1 MLYFTRL
8 RKYKHSFSLFELS
21 LYLVIVAVLSSLIIG
36 SSAVYENAK
45 IQRLIKE
52 IYDYENAYVR
62 FANKYGAIPGNL
74 TYERCIK
81 FPEFTCRLTS
91 KDNWTNTDTVLYDAK
106 TSYPFSMNIRNYNGS
121 DWRPTLLFTM
131 RQLQSAGLI
140 GSVKTSLETNMVN
153 VNYNGVSTKFNAKNI
168 GHLLSYNVIDSM
180 LGHIDYDT
188 NAVVDI
194 NGFDRNRLNSH
205 LAERVHSNEAAESY
219 YALPNINTIF
229 WNALVIY
236 YNPQSTLDKS
246 NGASG
251 VGTTAL
257 FTAPTMKKIDAK
269 MDDGKPRQGNI
280 IGTRIWNG
288 VDGAKKNTKCCY
300 NVASNTPEN
309 PFATNPVVAEYTNHS
324 DKSRGCNLLYVLPDV
339 SKYLY

>member
-1 MLYFTRL
+1 M
-8 RKYKHSFSLFELS
+8 
-21 LYLVIVAVLSSLIIG
+21 
-36 SSAVYENAK
+36 
-45 IQRLIKE
+45 
-52 IYDYENAYVR
+52 
-62 FANKYGAIPGNL
+62 
-74 TYERCIK
+74 
-81 FPEFTCRLTS
+81 
-91 KDNWTNTDTVLYDAK
+91 
-106 TSYPFSMNIRNYNGS
+106 
-121 DWRPTLLFTM
+121 
-131 RQLQSAGLI
+131 
-140 GSVKTSLETNMVN
+140 
-153 VNYNGVSTKFNAKNI
+153 
-168 GHLLSYNVIDSM
+168 GHV
-180 LGHIDYDT
+180 DYDI

-205 LAERVHSNEAAESY
+205 LAERVHNNEAVEPY

-236 YNPQSTLDKS
+236 YNPPSNLDTS

-269 MDDGKPRQGNI
+269 IDDGKPRQGNI

-288 VDGAKKNTKCCY
+288 VDSAETNTECCY